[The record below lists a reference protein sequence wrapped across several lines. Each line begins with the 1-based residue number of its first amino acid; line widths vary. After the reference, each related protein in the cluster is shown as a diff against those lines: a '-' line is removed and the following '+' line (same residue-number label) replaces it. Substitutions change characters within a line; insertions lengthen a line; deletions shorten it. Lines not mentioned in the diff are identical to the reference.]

1 MGQISAGIVD
11 QGPAQE
17 RPAWFGMKGFSF
29 RFKIFVAFNPTGLEV
44 SRTPPEALGAVKA
57 PTDVI
62 EGRGPLKRPA
72 ENQNCRR
79 IFLSSATGQ
88 IPGGLNFCE
97 TALLNCKRCVRH
109 RRVHAQL
116 GVFRARSFVFHAGR
130 PGILIF

>member
-1 MGQISAGIVD
+1 
-11 QGPAQE
+11 
-17 RPAWFGMKGFSF
+17 MKGFSF
-29 RFKIFVAFNPTGLEV
+29 RFKIFVAFNPPGLEV

-72 ENQNCRR
+72 ENQTCRR
-79 IFLSSATGQ
+79 IFFSSAAGQ
-88 IPGGLNFCE
+88 IPVGLNFCE

-116 GVFRARSFVFHAGR
+116 EVSGEIFRFSCRPAVF
-130 PGILIF
+130 

>member
-1 MGQISAGIVD
+1 M
-11 QGPAQE
+11 
-17 RPAWFGMKGFSF
+17 
-29 RFKIFVAFNPTGLEV
+29 AFNPPGLEV

-62 EGRGPLKRPA
+62 EGRGPLQRPA
-72 ENQNCRR
+72 ENQTCRR
-79 IFLSSATGQ
+79 IFFSSAVGQ
-88 IPGGLNFCE
+88 IPVGLNFCE

-130 PGILIF
+130 PGILTE